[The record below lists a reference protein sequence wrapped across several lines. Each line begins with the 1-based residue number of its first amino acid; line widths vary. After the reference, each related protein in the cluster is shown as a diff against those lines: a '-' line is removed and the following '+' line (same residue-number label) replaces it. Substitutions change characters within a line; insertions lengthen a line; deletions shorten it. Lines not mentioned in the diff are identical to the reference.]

1 MATHSSSLAW
11 EIAWTEE
18 AGRGTVH
25 GVARVRYD
33 LATKPPPYI
42 KSVLIGELFVLSR
55 SQDPQV
61 TEQEK

>member
-1 MATHSSSLAW
+1 MKKLL
-11 EIAWTEE
+11 TEE

-42 KSVLIGELFVLSR
+42 KSMLIGELFVLSR